1 MEAPRKKMHKL
12 YLGAAILGAGEPE
25 PLLPRETE
33 DLPEE
38 TDETEERGVLFLLD
52 MTLQIQITI

>member
-1 MEAPRKKMHKL
+1 MEAI